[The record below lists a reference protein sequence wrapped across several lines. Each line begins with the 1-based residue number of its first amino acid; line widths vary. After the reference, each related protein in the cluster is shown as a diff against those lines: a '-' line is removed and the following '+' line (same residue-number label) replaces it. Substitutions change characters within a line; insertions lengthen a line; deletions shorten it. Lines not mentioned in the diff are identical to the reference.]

1 MGLHIENFLLFGSV
15 MLIFSILIGKAGY
28 RFGMPSL
35 LLFLAAGMIMGSD
48 GFGMSFDSHLHAQ
61 FIGTMALSVILFTGG
76 LDTKISSIRPVLK
89 VGIVLATVGVLL
101 TAIFTG
107 TFIYLLAGLFNVK
120 FSFVESMLLAAVM
133 SSTDSAS
140 VFAILRSKG
149 LALKENLRPLLEL
162 ESGSNDP
169 MAFMI
174 VITLIGV
181 LQTGEFSASAL
192 WIFTIQVVVGIL
204 VGVLIAKAMVFAINK
219 LKLETQSIYSV
230 FVVACVFF
238 VYSFSDKLGGNGYLS
253 VYLAGLVVGNNKF
266 VFKRS
271 ITRFFEDFTWLWQ
284 IVMFVMLGLLVSPK
298 ALLDVA
304 WLGLAVGIF
313 MILVGRPLSVVICM
327 APFKSFS
334 RNAIKYTSWV
344 GLRGAVPI
352 IFATYLF
359 TSNVEHAQ
367 TMFDIVFFITI
378 LSLIVQGMTVAKMAK
393 FFSVDDDFD
402 VNETSF
408 GVEFPD
414 EIKSAMVEILV
425 DETLLE
431 TGNTLSKFNLP
442 ANTLVM
448 MVRRGDSFFVPRG
461 DTEIQKGDK
470 LLIISDRT
478 DAVSEDLTR
487 LRISHYRMTRN

>member
-1 MGLHIENFLLFGSV
+1 MGFQIENFLLFGSV

-48 GFGMSFDSHLHAQ
+48 GFGMRFDSHSHAQ

-76 LDTKISSIRPVLK
+76 LDTKISSIRPVIN
-89 VGIVLATVGVLL
+89 VGIILATIGVLL
-101 TAIFTG
+101 TAFFTG
-107 TFIYLLAGLFNVK
+107 AFIYVLARLLNVE
-120 FSFVESMLLAAVM
+120 FSFIESMLLASVM

-140 VFAILRSKG
+140 VFALLRSKG

-169 MAFMI
+169 MAFML
-174 VITLIGV
+174 VITLIGI
-181 LQTGEFSASAL
+181 LKTGQFSMSAI
-192 WIFTIQVVVGIL
+192 WTVAVQVVVGIL
-204 VGVLIAKAMVFAINK
+204 VGVVVAKIMIFAINR
-219 LKLETQSIYSV
+219 LRLETQSIYSV
-230 FVVACVFF
+230 FVVACVFL
-238 VYSFSDKLGGNGYLS
+238 VYSLSDRLGGNGYLS
-253 VYLAGLVVGNNKF
+253 VYLAGLIAGNNKF
-266 VFKRS
+266 VLKRS

-284 IVMFVMLGLLVSPK
+284 IVMFVALGLLVNPTE
-298 ALLDVA
+298 LLDVV
-304 WLGLAVGIF
+304 WLGLGVGIF
-313 MILVGRPLSVVICM
+313 MILVGRPLSIIICM
-327 APFKSFS
+327 APFKKFS
-334 RNAIKYTSWV
+334 RNAIKYISWV

-359 TSNVEHAQ
+359 TSNVEHSQ
-367 TMFDIVFFITI
+367 TMFNIVFFITI
-378 LSLIVQGMTVAKMAK
+378 LSLVVQGMTVAKMAK
-393 FFSVDDDFD
+393 WLGVDDDFD
-402 VNETSF
+402 LSETSF

-431 TGNTLSKFNLP
+431 TGNTLAKFNLP

-470 LLIISDRT
+470 LLVISDRT
-478 DAVSEDLTR
+478 DKVSDDLTR
-487 LRISHYRMTRN
+487 LRISHYRMARD